1 MNRILPALG
10 LVALL
15 AACAPP
21 QTQFIAS
28 QRSAVELRAMQARVV
43 PADADAAM
51 RAVIATLHDLGYRI
65 TRVEPEAL
73 TVSATR
79 QTALRMA
86 VIVQQR
92 EQGTSTVRANASI
105 VDAFREAQVDSPD
118 FYRRNFF
125 EPLEATLGR
134 TLAALPPAD
143 ASPEAP
149 RPVAE
154 LNTLRERQAAA
165 GRAATPV
172 TTSAATPTAGTPAR

>member
-1 MNRILPALG
+1 MKRILPAFG

-65 TRVEPEAL
+65 TRVEPDAL

-86 VIVQQR
+86 VVVQQR
-92 EQGTSTVRANASI
+92 DPGTSTVRANASI
-105 VDAFREAQVDSPD
+105 VAAFQEAQVDSPD

-134 TLAALPPAD
+134 TLAALPPTD

-165 GRAATPV
+165 SRAATPV
-172 TTSAATPTAGTPAR
+172 TAAPVTGNTTR

>member
-1 MNRILPALG
+1 MTRFLPAI
-10 LVALL
+10 AIAITL

-28 QRSAVELRAMQARVV
+28 QRSAVELRAMQARVI
-43 PADADAAM
+43 PADADTAM

-65 TRVEPEAL
+65 TRVEPEAR

-86 VIVQQR
+86 VVVQPR
-92 EQGTSTVRANASI
+92 DQGSSTVRANASI
-105 VDAFREAQVDSPD
+105 VAAFQESQVDSPE

-125 EPLEATLGR
+125 EPLEATFGR
-134 TLAALPPAD
+134 ALAALPATD
-143 ASPEAP
+143 ASPDAP

-154 LNTLRERQAAA
+154 LNTLREREAA
-165 GRAATPV
+165 GRASAPV
-172 TTSAATPTAGTPAR
+172 TATQAPPAAGAPAR